1 VHSFDLGYL
10 PTRSSTG
17 HMIGVNPEAAADS
30 LAKTKAFLDA
40 RLKVK

>member
-1 VHSFDLGYL
+1 
-10 PTRSSTG
+10 
-17 HMIGVNPEAAADS
+17 MIGVNPEAAADS